1 MTELSNINNNTST
14 HVNTLKRHNKARA
27 DGGLGLVAPM
37 FSTYGLA
44 DCRGQLLH
52 DAGLLA

>member
-1 MTELSNINNNTST
+1 MVELSATNYYTST
-14 HVNTLKRHNKARA
+14 HVNTFNGHNKARSN
-27 DGGLGLVAPM
+27 GGLWLVAPM

-44 DCRGQLLH
+44 GCRGQLLH